1 MRNKNAFQWDAYRPL
16 VDRMLEC
23 ASRGGGGLVL
33 GGPPGGRV
41 CSGGVLSLPGGSPCP
56 RGGRLSL
63 PGGSPCPGGCRLP
76 WGRVCSGGGS
86 PCLGGLPASGGLP
99 AWGVSLPRGVSL
111 PGGFSLPTGQEELT
125 YIVNFLVYFRMPL
138 IFIGFQRDTWLRFSF
153 Y

>member
-23 ASRGGGGLVL
+23 ASRGGLVL

-41 CSGGVLSLPGGSPCP
+41 CSGGGVIPARGGSPCP
-56 RGGRLSL
+56 RGGVVPAWGVSL
-63 PGGSPCPGGCRLP
+63 PRGVSAPMGEGLLRGG
-76 WGRVCSGGGS
+76 V
-86 PCLGGLPASGGLP
+86 LPASGGLP
-99 AWGVSLPRGVSL
+99 ALGVSLPRGVSL

-153 Y
+153 S